1 MSRLVWLL
9 FLSTLFFAAF
19 TQAKPLT
26 PEKVPEPLKPWIS
39 WVVQDNPELACP
51 FLYNSYEQKRCSWPT
66 QLTLDLTPAK
76 GVFSISWKVYKDSW
90 VSLPGDSKHW
100 PLNVT
105 ANGKPALV
113 MDKNGIPSIKLEAGR
128 DHLAKYQIKGEF
140 LWDTIPDN
148 LKIPDD
154 TGLINLAVNGLGIP
168 APIIKDGQLWL
179 KESESGLSKPEN
191 IQNNLDIQV
200 FRKIIDEVPL
210 QVLTRL
216 ELDVSGEQREVK
228 LAFPLLN
235 GFIPLQ
241 LQSPLPVRLE
251 PDGQLI
257 VQVRPGRWQIDI
269 LARSTKEPD
278 TLSFPSSNVP
288 KPSRSQAGAWEREQ
302 DWPESEIWVFE
313 ARPELRVVEIE
324 QLGAIDASQTNLPED
339 WRNLPAYKINQGQA
353 MGFKVIR
360 RGDPEPEP
368 NQLSLTRRLWLDF
381 DGKGYTVNDTIN
393 GKMTNGWR
401 LNALPNTQ
409 LGKVTLDG
417 NNQLITQ
424 QAGTSKQGVEVRKGM
439 IMLNADSRILGDIDS
454 MSAVGWEQGFHNVSA
469 ELNMPPGWRLL
480 AAGGVDNVPDS
491 WISRWTLL
499 DLFLVLITALAVGRL
514 WNHYWGAL
522 ALVTLVIIWHEPG
535 APHYVWLNILAAT
548 ALLGVLP
555 QGRFYKLTRGYLNL
569 CWLALV
575 VIALPF
581 MVSQVRIGI
590 FPQLE
595 YPWQE
600 IQVTGRTESPMPM
613 PAPAS
618 MPMDA
623 MDAAKEQLG
632 GMAKRARSKSEY
644 DRVMSEE
651 KEASTYYGSSLERID
666 PKAKVQ
672 TGPGLPQW
680 QWNKIYLSW
689 NGSVDSGQ
697 QLDLWYLSPGM
708 TMFLNFLR
716 VALVALLA
724 LLMFGVAEK
733 FTPDFI
739 RKLGSGNKATPLL
752 LWFIVLPFLSIPS
765 PKVYADYPSE
775 VLLNELKTRLQEVE
789 IPDCLP
795 ACAQIQQMHV
805 AITDKT
811 IAITLQ
817 IDAQESVTLPLP
829 SEYNQWFPNQVL
841 DNGEPAQALYRSNNS
856 LWINLG
862 KGEHQVILKGLTPL
876 LSKFTL
882 PLPLKPNRVTVEK
895 SGWEVVGLHE
905 NGWSDEQ
912 LQFSRIQQTR
922 QDKTKPVLEP
932 GVLPPFVRVERTLS
946 VGLDWRVITQIIRIS
961 PADAA
966 VVITVPLLPGES
978 VTSPGIR
985 VKDNAVEVNMAAQ
998 QTLMQ
1003 WESTLEKSDKI
1014 ELTAPQTDQW
1024 IEVWKADVSPIW
1036 HIEPSGIAMIHL
1048 NSEGQW
1054 LPEWHP
1060 WPGEKITLQ
1069 ITRPQAVEG
1078 QTLTIDNSSLG
1089 IKPGQRTQDAELK
1102 LSLRSSQGSQ
1112 HTLTLPE
1119 KAVLQSVSIDGQIQ
1133 PIRQQGRKLTLPVN
1147 PGKQDVL
1154 INWQETRAIATAVTT
1169 PLLDLG
1175 QDSVNTNLSISLGQD
1190 RWVLFVTGPRMGPAV
1205 LFWGVLIVIFILSLG
1220 LGKIPLTPL
1229 KSRHW
1234 FLLLVGLSQIPMASA
1249 GIVIAWLML
1258 LGWRADQSASQW
1270 RYFNVL
1276 QMMIGGLTLLALGVL
1291 FSAVAQGLLSSPDMQ
1306 ISGNQSSAFLL
1317 NWYQDRSPPILPTAT
1332 VISVPLIVYR
1342 LLMLAWAL
1350 WLAVSLLN
1358 WLKWGWGCFSSNGLW
1373 HKAAVKEKAV
1383 VVAAEKSNDAG
1394 I

>member
-1 MSRLVWLL
+1 MNRIIWLL
-9 FLSTLFFAAF
+9 LLGILFFASY

-26 PEKVPEPLKPWIS
+26 PEKVPEPLKPWIN
-39 WVVQDNPELACP
+39 WVVQDNPERACP

-66 QLTLDLTPAK
+66 QLTLDLTSAK
-76 GVFSISWKVYKDSW
+76 GLFSTSWKVYKDSW
-90 VSLPGDSKHW
+90 VSLPGDSQHW

-105 ANGKPALV
+105 VNGKPGLV
-113 MDKNGIPSIKLEAGR
+113 MDKNGIPSIKLSAEQGKPAE
-128 DHLAKYQIKGEF
+128 YQIKGEF
-140 LWDTIPDN
+140 LWDVLPDN

-154 TGLINLAVNGLGIP
+154 TGLIGLTVNGVGVPFPL
-168 APIIKDGQLWL
+168 IKDGQLWM
-179 KESESGLSKPEN
+179 KDTDNGQTNPEN

-216 ELDVSGEQREVK
+216 ELDVSGEQRELK
-228 LAFPLLN
+228 LANPLLN

-241 LQSPLPVRLE
+241 LESPLPARLE
-251 PDGQLI
+251 PDGQLT
-257 VQVRPGRWQIDI
+257 VQVRPGRWQIEI
-269 LARSTKEPD
+269 LARNTKEMNTIPY
-278 TLSFPSSNVP
+278 P
-288 KPSRSQAGAWEREQ
+288 RESK

-313 ARPELRVVEIE
+313 ARPDLRVVEIE
-324 QLGAIDASQTNLPED
+324 QLSAIDASQTNLPDD
-339 WRNLPAYKINQGQA
+339 WKNLPAFKINQGQT
-353 MGFKVIR
+353 MGFKVIS

-368 NQLSLTRRLWLDF
+368 NQLSINRRLWLDF
-381 DGKGYTVNDTIN
+381 DGKGYTVNDAIN

-401 LNALPNTQ
+401 LNALPDTQ

-424 QAGTSKQGVEVRKGM
+424 QPGTRKQGVEVRKGM
-439 IMLNADSRILGDIDS
+439 ILLDADSRITGDIDTL
-454 MSAVGWEQGFHNVSA
+454 SAVGWEQSFHAVRA
-469 ELNMPPGWRLL
+469 ELNLPPGWRLL
-480 AAGGVDNVPDS
+480 AASGVDNVPDS

-514 WNHYWGAL
+514 WNHYWGTL

-555 QGRFYKLTRGYLNL
+555 QGRFYKLTRWYLNG

-581 MVSQVRIGI
+581 MVSQVRMGI
-590 FPQLE
+590 YPQLE
-595 YPWQE
+595 YPD
-600 IQVTGRTESPMPM
+600 QVIEVTDRYASPAPAPMPM
-613 PAPAS
+613 E
-618 MPMDA
+618 A
-623 MDAAKEQLG
+623 MDDAQQQLG
-632 GMAKRARSKSEY
+632 EVAKSARTKT
-644 DRVMSEE
+644 MSNSAMPEQ
-651 KEASTYYGSSLERID
+651 KGLNDYLGGSATSLERID

-680 QWNKIYLSW
+680 QWNKVYLSW
-689 NGSVDSGQ
+689 NGSVDSSQ
-697 QLDLWYLSPGM
+697 QLDLWYLSPWM
-708 TMFLNFLR
+708 TMLLNFLR
-716 VALVALLA
+716 VALVAILA

-733 FTPDFI
+733 FGSNLVSKL
-739 RKLGSGNKATPLL
+739 KLGNKTASLL
-752 LWFIVLPFLSIPS
+752 LWFLVLPALSMPS
-765 PKVYADYPSE
+765 PKIYADYPGDA
-775 VLLNELKTRLQEVE
+775 LLNELKTRLQEVE

-795 ACAQIQQMHV
+795 GCAQIAQMNV
-805 AITDKT
+805 VITDKT
-811 IAITLQ
+811 IEITLQ

-841 DNGEPAQALYRSNNS
+841 DNGKPVQALYRDNNN
-856 LWINLG
+856 LWINLP
-862 KGEHQVILKGLTPL
+862 KGGHQIILKGLTPK

-882 PLPLKPNRVTVEK
+882 PLPLKPNRVTVDK
-895 SGWEVVGLHE
+895 TGWEVIGLHE
-905 NGWSDEQ
+905 NGWADDQ

-922 QDKTKPVLEP
+922 QDKTKPSLES
-932 GVLPPFVRVERTLS
+932 GALPPFVRVERLLS
-946 VGLDWRVITQIIRIS
+946 LGLDWRVITQIIRVS
-961 PADAA
+961 PADSA
-966 VVITVPLLPGES
+966 VVLTVPLLPGES
-978 VTSPGIR
+978 VTTPGIR

-998 QTLMQ
+998 QKVMQ

-1014 ELTAPQTDQW
+1014 ELTAPQTEQW
-1024 IEVWKADVSPIW
+1024 IEIWKADVSPIW
-1036 HIEPSGIAMIHL
+1036 HIDPSGIAMIHL

-1060 WPGEKITLQ
+1060 WPGEKIMLQ

-1078 QTLTIDNSSLG
+1078 QTLTIDSSSLA

-1102 LSLRSSQGSQ
+1102 LSLRSSQGTQ

-1119 KAVLQSVSIDGQIQ
+1119 NAALQSVAIDGQTQ

-1154 INWQETRAIATAVTT
+1154 IRWQETQAIATILKT

-1190 RWVLFVTGPRMGPAV
+1190 RWVLFLMGPRMGPAV
-1205 LFWGVLIVIFILSLG
+1205 LFWGVLVVIFILSLG
-1220 LGKIPLTPL
+1220 LAKIPLTPL

-1258 LGWRADQSASQW
+1258 LGWRATQTGQW
-1270 RYFNVL
+1270 RFFNAL
-1276 QMMIGGLTLLALGVL
+1276 QMSIGGLTVLALGVL
-1291 FSAVAQGLLSSPDMQ
+1291 FAAVAQGLLSSPDMQ
-1306 ISGNQSSAFLL
+1306 ITGNQSSAFLL
-1317 NWYQDRSPPILPTAT
+1317 NWYQDRSLPILPTAT
-1332 VISVPLIVYR
+1332 VISMPLIVYR

-1373 HKAAVKEKAV
+1373 NKAVVKEKAV
-1383 VVAAEKSNDAG
+1383 AVETDKG
-1394 I
+1394 TL